1 MLPSRATYSNKNLNS
16 KREKPS
22 FESLAKGVQE
32 THNLERLV
40 LSSLATPLEVKG
52 ESLLLKTPG
61 TSDRELRGP
70 GMDPT

>member
-1 MLPSRATYSNKNLNS
+1 MLPSRATYSNKILNI
-16 KREKPS
+16 KREKSS
-22 FESLAKGVQE
+22 FESMVKGVQE
-32 THNLERLV
+32 THNLERLML
-40 LSSLATPLEVKG
+40 LSLSTALEVKG